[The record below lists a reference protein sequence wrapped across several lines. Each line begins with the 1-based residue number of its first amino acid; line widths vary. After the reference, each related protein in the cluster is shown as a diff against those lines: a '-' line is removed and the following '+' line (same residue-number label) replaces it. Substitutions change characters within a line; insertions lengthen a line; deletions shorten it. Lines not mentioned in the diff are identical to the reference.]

1 MNILETIS
9 LVSAGFV
16 FGSLVFSIATYRKNK
31 KEIDFLDKKDA
42 LIKRLYNQKLEL
54 TQAILEQQTL
64 INYLKEIIDEN
75 KQT

>member
-16 FGSLVFSIATYRKNK
+16 FGSLAFSIATYRKNK

>member
-1 MNILETIS
+1 MNLFVVIS
-9 LVSAGFV
+9 LVSAGFIL
-16 FGSLVFSIATYRKNK
+16 GSMAFSIVTYMKNK

-64 INYLKEIIDEN
+64 INYLKEIIGDN
-75 KQT
+75 KKN

>member
-9 LVSAGFV
+9 LVSSGFV
-16 FGSLVFSIATYRKNK
+16 FGVLAFAVVTYFKNQ

-42 LIKRLYNQKLEL
+42 SIERLHEQNATLKQLV
-54 TQAILEQQTL
+54 LEQRNL
-64 INYLKEIIDEN
+64 IDKLNKIIADR

>member
-1 MNILETIS
+1 MNLFVVIS
-9 LVSAGFV
+9 LVSAGFI
-16 FGSLVFSIATYRKNK
+16 FGSMAFSIVTYMKNK

-64 INYLKEIIDEN
+64 ITHLKEIIGDN
-75 KQT
+75 KKN